1 MHTRNFICGV
11 VIVGI
16 VLICKKNKLP
26 WILLLFICSGLYGS
40 DIHKFSQFKNFN
52 STYYSSKT
60 GKPALSFYFKEISK
74 ESPKIGFFK
83 FSIPFFYVENL
94 IVKIEME
101 NMESEAL
108 VKDIKEYHKKQAIRF
123 LQARN
128 VKVQFN
134 LKGENNLFISAKS
147 MKLRNN
153 GSYYFG
159 GNVKVKI
166 NNKISEFSSLSL
178 IFSKGNEPYSLTKQN
193 EQTVLKIFESS
204 HFIESEV
211 LSNP

>member
-16 VLICKKNKLP
+16 VLICKKKLS
-26 WILLLFICSGLYGS
+26 WIVLLFICPSLYGS
-40 DIHKFSQFKNFN
+40 NIHRFSEFKNFN
-52 STYYSSKT
+52 STYYNSET

-83 FSIPFFYVENL
+83 FSIPFFYVEDL

-101 NMESEAL
+101 NMESQSL
-108 VKDIKEYHKKQAIRF
+108 IKDIKEYHKKQAIRF

-128 VKVQFN
+128 VKIQFH
-134 LKGENNLFISAKS
+134 LKGENNLFISANS

-153 GSYYFG
+153 GSYHFG

-166 NNKISEFSSLSL
+166 NSKTSEFSSLSL
-178 IFSKGNEPYSLTKQN
+178 IFSKGNEPYSLTNQN
-193 EQTVLKIFESS
+193 EQTVLKIFESFHS
-204 HFIESEV
+204 TESEV
-211 LSNP
+211 LSKP

>member
-1 MHTRNFICGV
+1 MSAN
-11 VIVGI
+11 
-16 VLICKKNKLP
+16 
-26 WILLLFICSGLYGS
+26 
-40 DIHKFSQFKNFN
+40 IHRFSEFKNFN
-52 STYYSSKT
+52 STYYNSET

-94 IVKIEME
+94 VVKIEME
-101 NMESEAL
+101 NVKSDSL

-134 LKGENNLFISAKS
+134 FKGENDLFISANS

-159 GNVKVKI
+159 GNVKIKI

-178 IFSKGNEPYSLTKQN
+178 IFSKGNDLYSLIKED

-204 HFIESEV
+204 HSFQSEV
-211 LSNP
+211 LSKP